1 MNIVIVGQME
11 GYEKVNRV
19 YGVTGIAPY
28 ITARDYKDPPKI
40 LIKDDEHGS
49 SADRKYRS
57 AQRNLG

>member
-11 GYEKVNRV
+11 GYEKVN
-19 YGVTGIAPY
+19 
-28 ITARDYKDPPKI
+28 KDPPKI